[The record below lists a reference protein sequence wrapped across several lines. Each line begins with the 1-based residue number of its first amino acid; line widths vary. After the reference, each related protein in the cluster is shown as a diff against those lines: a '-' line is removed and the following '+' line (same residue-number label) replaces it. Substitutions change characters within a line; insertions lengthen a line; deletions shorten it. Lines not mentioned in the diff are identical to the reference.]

1 MSRYRESP
9 NGAADDS
16 PGQRPGLMAVRWQS
30 PERATE
36 STVVWPPLQGSM
48 IHRSTFPRA
57 LPWAM
62 FGRPV
67 GARERT
73 IYGALERTIQRRL
86 RISKDQ
92 RSGVSP

>member
-1 MSRYRESP
+1 MSRHHESP
-9 NGAADDS
+9 NGAAHDS
-16 PGQRPGLMAVRWQS
+16 PGQRPGLMAVRRQS

-67 GARERT
+67 GARER
-73 IYGALERTIQRRL
+73 IIQMRL
-86 RISKDQ
+86 RISKDH
-92 RSGVSP
+92 RNGFDS